1 MKRDRWYILLFSVL
15 AVLLIGFIFHNS
27 MQDADTSHSRSSHM
41 LALLSTVLPFLT
53 EHIVRK
59 LAHFCE
65 YAALGWDFYALS
77 VYVRRYARPRLAPF
91 LTFCALIPCADEFLQ
106 LFSPGRSAAFRDVC
120 LDWSGML
127 CGALVAA
134 LMYLA
139 LRRCLS
145 SRRHG

>member
-27 MQDADTSHSRSSHM
+27 MQDADTSHSRSSHV
-41 LALLSTVLPFLT
+41 LALLSTFVPFLT

-65 YAALGWDFYALS
+65 YAALGWDLYALS
-77 VYVRRYARPRLAPF
+77 VYVRRYVHSRLILF
-91 LTFCALIPCADEFLQ
+91 LVFCASIPCVDEFIQ
-106 LFSPGRSAAFRDVC
+106 LFSDGRSAAFSDVC

-127 CGALVAA
+127 FGVLVAA
-134 LMYLA
+134 LMHF
-139 LRRCLS
+139 CLCFF
-145 SRRHG
+145 SRFRNK